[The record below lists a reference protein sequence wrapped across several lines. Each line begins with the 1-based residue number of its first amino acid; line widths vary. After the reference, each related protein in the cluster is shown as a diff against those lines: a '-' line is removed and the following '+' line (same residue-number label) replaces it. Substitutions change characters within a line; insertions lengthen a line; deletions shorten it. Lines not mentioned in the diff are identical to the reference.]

1 MNILLVIIFI
11 FEVMVLYGIIRRY
24 IKQTEIVDLKSTKYF
39 IPVLLINLALYAIC
53 LFTNPYEGSFI
64 ARFNECLR
72 NALDSCFLKF
82 DFEVA
87 EAMVA
92 TNQLFAIDFYFAYFL
107 TALTL
112 IFVAL
117 ALVGRFLENFI
128 KLKFKLLT
136 SKELIVVIG
145 YNEDAINFLR
155 TIKNKDCIVWLPT
168 TDKAKRKELMTK
180 KEITVIF
187 DDVSLK
193 AFNKFKKLQTTYV
206 CFIEDSE
213 QMLKIIGTY
222 VKAKRFNSNLYVS
235 IDNKYD
241 EAFKNAYNA
250 KNVMFF
256 NKYSLVAQKFVSSY
270 PITSL
275 LKENCFDYNTAT
287 VKNDV
292 ELNVFVFGFGY
303 TNRNTLYSMMIDNQ
317 IPTIRDGK
325 FCVKKVHYHI
335 FDKSQISKNDN
346 INDKTFN
353 YNLTRFL
360 NLCKNDKSKL
370 DFYPLPDL
378 PFDLSFYNEDITS
391 VEFQNTLQSIINRTD
406 KSRTYNFAI
415 TSLGD
420 DLENIDNTIRIR
432 QFMIESGAEN
442 NQFFIRLKKKSFK
455 NMIEFNSDLT
465 AFGEYEILNYE
476 TIVSEN
482 LNRLSVDMNFA
493 NQLKHDE
500 IAEQYEYINT
510 IASVR
515 KQTKELEKLKLQLWN
530 RLNLFDKEFSSY
542 NSLNIRTKLNLLGLD
557 TVGSSP
563 ISNKKYFEL
572 YDREK
577 EMIVKNRVKIY
588 TFPYPTTLTPRN
600 SLAFQ
605 EHLHNIA
612 FLIIKG
618 YLPFKKCEIF
628 NNKNDSYINLL
639 KDKRLSI
646 NLTTFDAL
654 NNIIKERLA
663 FNPNLLELD
672 LKMPLYQIMDNLP
685 LYKYTN
691 YIIYEVN
698 AKGFK

>member
-1 MNILLVIIFI
+1 MNILLAIIFI
-11 FEVMVLYGIIRRY
+11 FELLVLYGIIRRY
-24 IKQTEIVDLKSTKYF
+24 IRQTEIVDLKSTKYF
-39 IPVLLINLALYAIC
+39 IPVLLINLALYTIC
-53 LFTNPYEGSFI
+53 LFTTPYDGSFI

-72 NALDSCFLKF
+72 DALDSCFLKF

-87 EAMVA
+87 ENMLA
-92 TNQLFAIDFYFAYFL
+92 NNHLFAVDFYFAYFL

-136 SKELIVVIG
+136 NKEIIVVIG
-145 YNEDAINFLR
+145 YNEDAINFIK

-187 DDVSLK
+187 DDISLK
-193 AFNKFKKLQTTYV
+193 SFNKFKKLQTTYV

-213 QMLKIIGTY
+213 QMLKLISTY

-275 LKENCFDYNTAT
+275 LKEDCFDYNTAT

-317 IPTIRDGK
+317 IPTIINGN
-325 FCVKKVHYHI
+325 FCAKKVHYHI
-335 FDKSQISKNDN
+335 FDKSQISKDNN

-360 NLCKNDKSKL
+360 NLNKDSNKNKE
-370 DFYPLPDL
+370 FYPIPDL
-378 PFDLSFYNEDITS
+378 PFDLTFYNDDITS
-391 VEFQNTLQSIINRTD
+391 IEFQNKMKSILNKTN
-406 KSRTYNFAI
+406 KKRTYNFAI

-432 QFMIESGAEN
+432 QFMIENGTEN

-465 AFGEYEILNYE
+465 AFGEYEILNYD

-482 LNRLSVDMNFA
+482 LNRLSIDRNFA
-493 NQLKHDE
+493 DQLKHDE
-500 IAEQYEYINT
+500 IADQYEDINE
-510 IASVR
+510 IASVS
-515 KQTKELEKLKLQLWN
+515 KQAKELEKLKLQLWN

-542 NSLNIRTKLNLLGLD
+542 NSLNIRTKLNLLGID
-557 TVGSSP
+557 IVGSSP

-572 YDREK
+572 YDKAK
-577 EMIVKNRVKIY
+577 EMKVKNRVKIY
-588 TFPYPTTLTPRN
+588 TFPYSATLTPRN

-612 FLIIKG
+612 FLVVKG
-618 YLPFKKCEIF
+618 YLPFKKDEIF
-628 NNKNDSYINLL
+628 NNQNDSYINLF
-639 KDKRLSI
+639 KDKRQSI
-646 NLTTFDAL
+646 NLTTYDAL
-654 NNIIKERLA
+654 DEIIKERLA